1 MGDGPSLYRHK
12 LSNEAKHEICRLVAE
27 YTPPAIIR
35 SYLKEYFGVEI
46 SLTNINHYK
55 KSYKWQGIITTM
67 RNYFL
72 ANIETIPM
80 SHKAVR
86 IARLEQLFSH
96 AIANSEIKTAVS
108 ILRQA
113 QVEMEG
119 IKVSLGTRE
128 FSPTVDMSEAEM
140 GRILEEAQEQGIKL
154 IIPGNDRLIVGN
166 N

>member
-12 LSNEAKHEICRLVAE
+12 LGNEAKHEICRLVAE
-27 YTPPAIIR
+27 YTPPSIIK
-35 SYLKEYFGVEI
+35 SYLKEYFGVEVTI
-46 SLTNINHYK
+46 TNINHYK

-72 ANIETIPM
+72 ANIENIPM

-86 IARLEQLFSH
+86 IARLEQLFSY
-96 AIANSEIKTAVS
+96 AMANGETRTAVS
-108 ILRQA
+108 VLRQA

-119 IKVSLGTRE
+119 IKVSLGSRE
-128 FSPTVDMSEAEM
+128 FSPTVDMPEDEI

-154 IIPGNDRLIVGN
+154 IIPGNGRFTKN
-166 N
+166 